1 VHALSEHPSEP
12 RQRRARTIRTA
23 VLLAI
28 FALAVYGM
36 FIFTMAQ
43 RSQGM

>member
-1 VHALSEHPSEP
+1 MSEHPEDP
-12 RQRRARTIRTA
+12 RSRRATVIRTA
-23 VLLAI
+23 VLLAL
-28 FALAVYGM
+28 FAIAVYGM